1 MHPQDALAP
10 DRTDTPMT
18 LTEHLE
24 VWAPVLEATGTNIFV
39 ADTQLTLVFANRR
52 AMTTLRAIE
61 PQLLSSFG
69 LRAHEVVGGS
79 IHRFHRAPER
89 IERILSEQGY
99 TLPHQASFTFGGV
112 TLSTV
117 VDRISLPGQDTLGY
131 LVAWEDRTA
140 LDQFRRGVREML
152 ESFETSAAAVE
163 ELTVSISEIA
173 LSAGEAVNATQRGVA
188 QAEQIAGTVSD
199 LGEASAA
206 IGQVVSTI
214 ATVAWQTNLLAFNAT
229 IEAAR
234 VGEVGRG
241 FAVVAGEVKKLADD
255 TAAATTSIERR
266 ISELQHQ
273 ITSVVSSLGGITQGL
288 DEIDEIQATV
298 ASTVEEQQAATA
310 QLSQSIHHAATRSRT
325 LLDSTEDG

>member
-1 MHPQDALAP
+1 MQPQDVLAP
-10 DRTDTPMT
+10 ERADTPMT

-39 ADTQLTLVFANRR
+39 ADTDLTLLFANRH

-61 PQLLSSFG
+61 PELMSSFG
-69 LRAHEVVGGS
+69 LRADEVVGGS

-89 IERILSEQGY
+89 IERILSGRSFP
-99 TLPHQASFTFGGV
+99 LPHQASFTFGEV

-117 VDRISLPGQDTLGY
+117 IDRIALPGQATLGY
-131 LVAWEDRTA
+131 LVAWEDRSA
-140 LDQFRRGVREML
+140 LEGFRRGVREML

-188 QAEQIAGTVSD
+188 QAEQIAGTVSG

-214 ATVAWQTNLLAFNAT
+214 STVAWQTNLLALNAT

-241 FAVVAGEVKKLADD
+241 FAVVAEEVKKLADD

-266 ISELQHQ
+266 ISDLQHQ

-288 DEIDEIQATV
+288 DEIDAIQATV
-298 ASTVEEQQAATA
+298 ASTVEQQQAATA

-325 LLDSTEDG
+325 LLETHEDG